1 MPVVAF
7 DTHEFIKT
15 LAQSG
20 MPEVQAEAISTA
32 VRQAHKAADLVTR
45 TDMREMEVRNNAKI
59 EAVRTEIKDLRTD
72 MREIETA
79 LRGEIKDL
87 RKDMDSRFIQLEQ
100 RMTIKL
106 GSMLVVAIGV
116 FAAIVKL
123 V

>member
-32 VRQAHKAADLVTR
+32 V
-45 TDMREMEVRNNAKI
+45 
-59 EAVRTEIKDLRTD
+59 

>member
-7 DTHEFIKT
+7 DTHEFVKT
-15 LAQSG
+15 LSQSG
-20 MPEVQAEAISTA
+20 MPEAQAEAISKA
-32 VRQAHKAADLVTR
+32 VREAHQSADLATR
-45 TDMREMEVRNNAKI
+45 TDMCEMETALRG
-59 EAVRTEIKDLRTD
+59 DL
-72 MREIETA
+72 EKAETA

-87 RKDMDSRFIQLEQ
+87 RKDMDSRFVQIEGRFIQLEQ

>member
-1 MPVVAF
+1 
-7 DTHEFIKT
+7 
-15 LAQSG
+15 
-20 MPEVQAEAISTA
+20 
-32 VRQAHKAADLVTR
+32 
-45 TDMREMEVRNNAKI
+45 VRNNAKI

-79 LRGEIKDL
+79 LRTDMREIETALRTDMREIETALRTDIKLVRGEM
-87 RKDMDSRFIQLEQ
+87 RELEQ

>member
-59 EAVRTEIKDLRTD
+59 EAVRTD
-72 MREIETA
+72 MREMETA
-79 LRGEIKDL
+79 LRTDIKLVRGEM
-87 RKDMDSRFIQLEQ
+87 RELEQ